1 MTEATDVAQNSPLWR
16 LMFTFDAEQSK
27 WCMPEMKK
35 EDSTELIIGLGKTGY
50 IFWNECF
57 LWPNYL
63 LSTNMTTKF
72 ACDAVLGR

>member
-35 EDSTELIIGLGKTGY
+35 EDSTVLITWGRGSGY
-50 IFWNECF
+50 
-57 LWPNYL
+57 
-63 LSTNMTTKF
+63 
-72 ACDAVLGR
+72 